1 MIALAE
7 HRITET
13 RSSWSRNCL
22 KPYSKLL
29 TLGTCLGYPVY
40 RLNYLHRKLRR
51 TRDKC
56 LVPRLKLY
64 RTTPKAVPKMTTSNE
79 VADRAALTSRAV
91 PQMVFSDGGPSSM
104 TPAPAIPI
112 ESDPAVGAQK
122 RFSVHGNAV
131 VTGGAGTLGLRSCDA
146 LLEHG
151 LEGLM
156 IFDVN
161 PANSQDE
168 INKLQ
173 AKFPKAKIHTQ
184 KVDVTDEKAV
194 DTAMEETTKILG
206 SIDTLVCF
214 VGVVGCVESL
224 EMPITQW
231 RRILDIN
238 TTGSFICAQAAARHM
253 VKQGTGGSITFV
265 ASISAHRVNFPQ
277 PQAAYNVSKSALLM
291 LKSCLAAEWARYGIR
306 TNTVSPGYMDTVLNE
321 GDGIAEHRRIWAERN
336 PSGRMGSPSEL
347 TGTIVLLASSAGTY
361 INGSDIVVD
370 GGGIV
375 L

>member
-1 MIALAE
+1 MA
-7 HRITET
+7 
-13 RSSWSRNCL
+13 
-22 KPYSKLL
+22 P
-29 TLGTCLGYPVY
+29 
-40 RLNYLHRKLRR
+40 
-51 TRDKC
+51 
-56 LVPRLKLY
+56 
-64 RTTPKAVPKMTTSNE
+64 SNE
-79 VADRAALTSRAV
+79 ITDRAALTSRAV
-91 PQMVFSDGGPSSM
+91 PSMVFSDGSATSM
-104 TPAPAIPI
+104 TPAPAAPI
-112 ESDPAVGAQK
+112 ESDAAVGAQK
-122 RFSVHGNAV
+122 RFSVRGNAV
-131 VTGGAGTLGLRSCDA
+131 VTGGAGTLGLRACDA

-161 PANSQDE
+161 PANSQKE
-168 INKLQ
+168 IAQMQ
-173 AKFPKAKIHTQ
+173 AKFPNRKIATQ
-184 KVDVTDEKAV
+184 KVDVTDEQAV
-194 DTAMEETTKILG
+194 SVAMENTAQELG

-224 EMPITQW
+224 EMPIAQW
-231 RRILDIN
+231 RKILDIN
-238 TTGSFICAQAAARHM
+238 TTGSFICAQAAARQM

-265 ASISAHRVNFPQ
+265 ASISAHRVNYPQ
-277 PQAAYNVSKSALLM
+277 PQVAYNVSKSALLM

-306 TNTVSPGYMDTVLNE
+306 TNTVSPGYMDTILNE

-347 TGTIVLLASSAGTY
+347 TGTIVLLASSAGSY